1 MSLGEISGTVRMV
14 NEASP
19 TFENISTDAASMGE
33 SIRAT
38 STGAAMSF
46 NQVGV
51 AATEMGSNVRNASS
65 NFMDMQTHAEA
76 TTVSLTKV
84 ASGIR
89 ETALM
94 GSQLTSLA
102 QDFGVLDSQ
111 SSKYIRTVLLMVQ
124 VVSSCAKMY
133 NFLTVMTTGQ
143 TAAVAIQGATETAA
157 AGAVTASGSAL
168 GIKSAI
174 TSVAT
179 GIQNA
184 LNISQA
190 TFLALTGV
198 GIGVIIAAAAA
209 MAYFASQMNKAT
221 DSVNAYNSA
230 AAQTPTQTKSI
241 IRAGEQSLYRR
252 GVE

>member
-14 NEASP
+14 NEATP
-19 TFENISTDAASMGE
+19 TFEAISAGAASMGE
-33 SIRAT
+33 NIRAT
-38 STGAAMSF
+38 STGVQMSF

-51 AATEMGSNVRNASS
+51 AATEMDTNVRNASS
-65 NFMDMQTHAEA
+65 SFTDMQAHAEA
-76 TTVSLTKV
+76 TTISLTKV
-84 ASGIR
+84 AGGIR

-102 QDFGVLDSQ
+102 QDFGMIDSQ

-143 TAAVAIQGATETAA
+143 TAAVAVQGATETAT

-168 GIKSAI
+168 SIKSAI

-190 TFLALTGV
+190 IFLVLTGV

-230 AAQTPTQTKSI
+230 ASQTPTRTKSI

>member
-1 MSLGEISGTVRMV
+1 
-14 NEASP
+14 
-19 TFENISTDAASMGE
+19 
-33 SIRAT
+33 
-38 STGAAMSF
+38 MSF

-51 AATEMGSNVRNASS
+51 AASQMGTNVRGASS
-65 NFMDMQTHAEA
+65 SFNEMQAYAES

-84 ASGIR
+84 AGGIR

-94 GSQLTSLA
+94 GSQLTTLA
-102 QDFGVLDSQ
+102 QDFGVIDSQ
-111 SSKYIRTVLLMVQ
+111 SSKYIRTVLLMIQ

-143 TAAVAIQGATETAA
+143 TAAVAIQGATETAT
-157 AGAVTASGSAL
+157 AGALTASGSAL
-168 GIKSAI
+168 SVKSAI

>member
-1 MSLGEISGTVRMV
+1 MSLGEISGTIRMV

-19 TFENISTDAASMGE
+19 TFENISADAASMGE

-46 NQVGV
+46 SQVGV
-51 AATEMGSNVRNASS
+51 AATEMGTNVRGASS
-65 NFMDMQTHAEA
+65 SFTDMQNHAESA
-76 TTVSLTKV
+76 TVSLRTV
-84 ASGIR
+84 AGGIR
-89 ETALM
+89 ETAQM
-94 GSQLTSLA
+94 GGQLTSLA
-102 QDFGVLDSQ
+102 QDFGLIDSET
-111 SSKYIRTVLLMVQ
+111 SKTMRTMLLMVQ
-124 VVSSCAKMY
+124 VVSSAARMY
-133 NFLTVMTTGQ
+133 NFLTVVTTGH
-143 TAAVAIQGATETAA
+143 TAAVAVEGATETATI
-157 AGAVTASGSAL
+157 GATTASTGAL
-168 GIKSAI
+168 SVKAAV

-179 GIQNA
+179 AVQNA

-230 AAQTPTQTKSI
+230 ASQTPTRTKSI

>member
-19 TFENISTDAASMGE
+19 TFEAISTDAASMGE
-33 SIRAT
+33 NIRSSSAW
-38 STGAAMSF
+38 AAAGF
-46 NQVGV
+46 NDVGV
-51 AATEMGSNVRNASS
+51 AATEMGTNVRNAGSS
-65 NFMDMQTHAEA
+65 FTDMQTHADSA
-76 TTVSLTKV
+76 TVSLRTV
-84 ASGIR
+84 AGGIR
-89 ETALM
+89 ETAMM
-94 GSQLTSLA
+94 GSQLTTLA
-102 QDFGVLDSQ
+102 QDFGMIDSQ
-111 SSKYIRTVLLMVQ
+111 TSKYIRTVLLMVE
-124 VVSSCAKMY
+124 VISSCARMY
-133 NFLTVMTTGQ
+133 NFLTVLTTGQ
-143 TAAVAIQGATETAA
+143 TAAVAVQGATETAT

-230 AAQTPTQTKSI
+230 ASQTPTQTKSI

>member
-14 NEASP
+14 NEATH
-19 TFENISTDAASMGE
+19 TFEAISADATAMGE
-33 SIRAT
+33 NIRSA
-38 STGAAMSF
+38 SASASASF

-51 AATEMGSNVRNASS
+51 AATEMGGSIRSAASS
-65 NFMDMQTHAEA
+65 FTEMRTHAESA
-76 TTVSLTKV
+76 TVSLRTV
-84 ASGIR
+84 AGGIR
-89 ETALM
+89 ETAQM

-102 QDFGVLDSQ
+102 EDFGVIDSQ
-111 SSKYIRTVLLMVQ
+111 TSKYIRTVLLMVQ
-124 VVSSCAKMY
+124 VVSSAVRMY
-133 NFLTVMTTGQ
+133 NFLTVVTTSH
-143 TAAVAIQGATETAA
+143 TAAVAVEGTTEMATAGAT
-157 AGAVTASGSAL
+157 TASTGAL
-168 GIKSAI
+168 SVKTAI

-179 GIQNA
+179 AVQNA

-230 AAQTPTQTKSI
+230 ASQTPTRTKSI

>member
-1 MSLGEISGTVRMV
+1 MSLGEISGTIRMV

-19 TFENISTDAASMGE
+19 TFEAISADAASMGE
-33 SIRAT
+33 NIRAT
-38 STGAAMSF
+38 STGAQVSF

-51 AATEMGSNVRNASS
+51 AATEMGVNVRSASS
-65 NFMDMQTHAEA
+65 SFNTMQTHAEA

-84 ASGIR
+84 AGGIR

-102 QDFGVLDSQ
+102 QDFGVIDSQ

-124 VVSSCAKMY
+124 VVSSCARMY

-143 TAAVAIQGATETAA
+143 TAAVAVQGATETAT
-157 AGAVTASGSAL
+157 AGAVAASGAAL
-168 GIKSAI
+168 GVKSAI

-209 MAYFASQMNKAT
+209 MAYFASQMDKAT

-230 AAQTPTQTKSI
+230 ASQTPTQTKSI